1 MSQRKPSFDNAK
13 VRPSGQGEEP
23 DFGLLFQAAPGAY
36 LVLAAEPDFPIVAA
50 TDSYLSRVRR
60 RREEITGRGI
70 FEVFPDNPNG
80 SEGPSARA
88 VKSSLERVARTG
100 RPHELPVLRYDVRRP
115 DREGGNWEER
125 YWKTVNSPVMGEDGT
140 VAYIL
145 HHAEDITQRISLE
158 EALEESDERL
168 RFTLDAAGVGAW
180 DLDLEHDRAERSLR
194 HDEVFGYDAPLD
206 EWNYQIFLDHVH
218 PDDRERVGRRLE
230 KALEMGGD
238 WEFQCRINRA
248 DGQLRWIE
256 VHGSP
261 YAYQDGRPVRMLGL
275 VEDITER
282 KETEEA
288 LRRSRDR
295 FRALVEATTSIVW
308 SADPAGMVQEGS
320 ARWAEFTGLTPREC
334 QGLGWLR
341 AVHPDDR
348 ERVRKEGS
356 RAIRE
361 RRVGEGEFR
370 LRHRDGEYRYV
381 AACGVPLREDG
392 EIVEWIGTL
401 VDVHDRKAAEEER
414 RQLVREL
421 RAKRNRLRQVFEQ
434 APAGILVTVGPE
446 HRIEIANPLVEEF
459 LGEKELVGR
468 TIREVIGEG
477 SADFA
482 DVRDQVYASGKPY
495 VGDEV
500 CVPLG
505 QDRGEER
512 YLNFVYQPLFDAEG
526 EVEGILTVA
535 VDVTEQVL
543 ARWEVDDARS
553 DAEAARDET
562 ESILESISDAFYAVD
577 DEWRFIYVNSEAERL
592 WRRPR
597 ETLLGR
603 GIWEEFPETIGSE
616 SHEAH
621 LMAARE
627 ARPISLE
634 TESEGLGR
642 WLQINIYP
650 GESGLTVFFRDITER
665 RKADEERER
674 LYQEADEA
682 NRAKASFLAVM
693 SHELRTPLNAVVGF
707 TELLQA
713 EVSGPLTDMQR
724 KHLERIRAGTTHLI
738 QIIEEILTFS
748 RAEAGREEVYLQP
761 VSVADLVSKTAAL
774 VRPMAGEKGL
784 AFSVSV
790 SDDLPPIETDS
801 RKLRQILLNLLSNA
815 VKFTDR
821 GGVQLQASDEEG
833 ELCISVKDTGSGIE
847 PSEIERIFEPFRQV
861 DQSSRRRVGG
871 TGLGLAVTRQ
881 LVDLLDGTIEVES
894 TPGEGSTFTVRLP
907 RKPDP
912 DPGARQPVPASAG

>member
-1 MSQRKPSFDNAK
+1 MSQREPAFEKPENPPAA
-13 VRPSGQGEEP
+13 QGEEP

-36 LVLAAEPDFPIVAA
+36 LVLAAAPDFPIVAA

-60 RREEITGRGI
+60 RRDEIMGRGI
-70 FEVFPDNPNG
+70 FEVFPDNPSG

-88 VKSSLERVARTG
+88 VKNSLERVIRTG
-100 RPHELPVLRYDVRRP
+100 RPHELPVLRYDIRRP
-115 DREGGNWEER
+115 EREGGGWEER
-125 YWKTVNSPVMGEDGT
+125 YWKTVNTPVSGADGEI
-140 VAYIL
+140 AYVL
-145 HHAEDITQRISLE
+145 HHAEDITARITLE

-180 DLDLEHDRAERSLR
+180 DLDLEHDRAERSAR
-194 HDEVFGYDAPLD
+194 HDQIFGYSEPLD
-206 EWNYQIFLDHVH
+206 EWGSQLFLDHVH
-218 PDDRERVGRRLE
+218 PDDRKQVAQKLE
-230 KALEMGGD
+230 EAVRSGGV

-256 VHGSP
+256 AHGSP
-261 YAYQDGRPVRMLGL
+261 YTYQNGRPVRMLGM

-308 SADPAGMVQEGS
+308 TADPAGMVQEGS
-320 ARWAEFTGLTPREC
+320 ERWAEFTGLTPEEC
-334 QGLGWLR
+334 RGLGWLR

-348 ERVRKEGS
+348 ERVRNEGA
-356 RAIRE
+356 RAVRE
-361 RRVGEGEFR
+361 RRVGEKEFR
-370 LRHRDGEYRYV
+370 LRHRDGGYRYV
-381 AACGVPLREDG
+381 SASGVPLREDG
-392 EIVEWIGTL
+392 AVVEWIGTL
-401 VDVHDRKAAEEER
+401 VDVHDRRTAEVER

-446 HRIEIANPLVEEF
+446 HRIEIANPLIEEF
-459 LGEKELVGR
+459 LGEKDLVGR
-468 TIREVIGEG
+468 TIREVIGDG
-477 SADFA
+477 SLEFA
-482 DVRDQVYASGKPY
+482 ELRDQVYASGKPY

-505 QDRGEER
+505 QGREKGER
-512 YLNFVYQPLFDAEG
+512 YFNFVYQPLFDAE
-526 EVEGILTVA
+526 EAVEGILTVA

-543 ARWEVDDARS
+543 ARWEVEDARS

-603 GIWEEFPETIGSE
+603 SIWEEFPETRGSE
-616 SHEAH
+616 SYDAH
-621 LMAARE
+621 HMAARE

-650 GESGLTVFFRDITER
+650 GESGLTVFFRDITDR

-674 LYQEADEA
+674 LYREADEA

-713 EVSGPLTDMQR
+713 EISGPLTDMQR
-724 KHLERIRAGTTHLI
+724 KHLERIRAGTSHLI

-748 RAEAGREEVYLQP
+748 RAEAGREEVYLQS
-761 VSVADLVSKTAAL
+761 VSVGDMVSDTAAL

-784 AFSVSV
+784 GFEIVV
-790 SDDLPPIETDS
+790 PEGLPPIETDS

-821 GGVQLQASDEEG
+821 GGVQLQASDEGE
-833 ELCISVKDTGSGIE
+833 ELCIAVKDTGSGIDS
-847 PSEIERIFEPFRQV
+847 SEIERIFEPFRQV

-881 LVDLLDGTIEVES
+881 LVDLLGGTIEVES

-907 RKPDP
+907 RKPDLP
-912 DPGARQPVPASAG
+912 EPG